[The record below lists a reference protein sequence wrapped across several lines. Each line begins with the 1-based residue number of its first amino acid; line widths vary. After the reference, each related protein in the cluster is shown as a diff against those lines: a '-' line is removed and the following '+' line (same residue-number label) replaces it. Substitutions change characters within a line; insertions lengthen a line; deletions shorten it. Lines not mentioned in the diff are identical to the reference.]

1 MTSLRRIVAASFL
14 IVGMIATTTVG
25 GSQKVIAKD
34 GDVLVF
40 YCQNLAI
47 ATVRVFPNRV
57 EVETPSRRAT
67 LVETPPS
74 SAVRYSDGSVT
85 LSGLEEYVRLEEPG
99 AVYFCRS
106 IPAEV
111 PWQEARFRGIEFRAA
126 GDEPPWSLEVDSG
139 VVVEFATGL
148 GDARTVT
155 KFPPAELTG
164 PDSRRT
170 LVAVAGSVSLSVVA
184 ERRVCTLAGSTM
196 TLSVTVTIDGKT
208 YRGCGRPLIPPLPEP

>member
-1 MTSLRRIVAASFL
+1 M
-14 IVGMIATTTVG
+14 
-25 GSQKVIAKD
+25 
-34 GDVLVF
+34 
-40 YCQNLAI
+40 
-47 ATVRVFPNRV
+47 
-57 EVETPSRRAT
+57 
-67 LVETPPS
+67 PPS

-148 GDARTVT
+148 GDARTVR

-164 PDSRRT
+164 TETRMT
-170 LVAVAGSVSLSVVA
+170 LAAVAGSVSLSVVA

-208 YRGCGRPLIPPLPEP
+208 YRGCGRPLIAPLPEP